1 MKYTLRRSRPK
12 ALNFTVRWG
21 SDLRK
26 AEEGTYSMPSG
37 DTAAAALF
45 CYLYAYMVQMEAIY
59 ILLPLVMLGRVYY

>member
-12 ALNFTVRWG
+12 ALDHTVRWG

-45 CYLYAYMVQMEAIY
+45 CYLYACIV
-59 ILLPLVMLGRVYY
+59 